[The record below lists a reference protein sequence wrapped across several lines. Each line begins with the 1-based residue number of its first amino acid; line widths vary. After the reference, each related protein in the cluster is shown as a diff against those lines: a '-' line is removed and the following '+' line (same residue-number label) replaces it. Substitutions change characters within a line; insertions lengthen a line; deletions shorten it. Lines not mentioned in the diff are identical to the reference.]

1 MVARGVRSRALR
13 AHPSYRLC
21 SALVRYMIIVKENW
35 FYRSLSPLGRRHLE
49 LAVQVLSILLVKAAL
64 RKRAGA

>member
-13 AHPSYRLC
+13 VHPSYRLC
-21 SALVRYMIIVKENW
+21 SALVRYDDHRKRIDSIARW
-35 FYRSLSPLGRRHLE
+35 GRRHLE
-49 LAVQVLSILLVKAAL
+49 LTVQVLSILLVKAAL